1 MKKYLLFISAFILL
15 LCSLAFTGC
24 DNSAEST
31 CQHDWKSATCTTPKT
46 CSKCN
51 ETMGNAYGHTW
62 IGNESCTVSKVCS
75 RCNEPQN
82 KNPGHIEGE
91 WIVDAEA
98 TCIADGSKHQVCS
111 VCNESIKTETIPA
124 TGHTEGEWIVN
135 AEATCIADG
144 SKHQVCSVCNESIK
158 TETIPATGHT
168 WSEKKCGEAIYCLTC
183 NTTDGEP
190 IKHSFSGNECS
201 ICGMGFGQVK
211 GTITWK
217 YNKVLGTRGD
227 DGAKVMLIPI
237 GKNTKDFDNNLAA
250 MLISGEY
257 DSGIIV
263 AECDGYGNYDFG
275 NNVLEGEYI
284 CLIVSENTT
293 EESRFKNEG
302 SWKSLIEIY
311 FGDYFSTEDLE
322 TLMVF
327 IGYNSY
333 SYKVVDVEKGRTKT
347 VSHDFGY
354 TYI

>member
-82 KNPGHIEGE
+82 KNLGHIEGE
-91 WIVDAEA
+91 WIVD
-98 TCIADGSKHQVCS
+98 
-111 VCNESIKTETIPA
+111 
-124 TGHTEGEWIVN
+124 